1 MALAG
6 QQEMALAGQQEMATA
21 EQQEKALAGQQ
32 EKHLECSRK
41 GAVSQG
47 IPESPVPGLNVI
59 SRPRKRRRT
68 SRPS

>member
-6 QQEMALAGQQEMATA
+6 QQEKATA
-21 EQQEKALAGQQ
+21 EQQEM
-32 EKHLECSRK
+32 HLECSRK